1 MYKRRTPLEAE
12 VWAKEINAIYERRH
26 ATLSF
31 IYPAYLLKL
40 CSYFT
45 YNLFAIEIDQRAT
58 IELEKQ
64 SHM

>member
-26 ATLSF
+26 TTLSF
-31 IYPAYLLKL
+31 IYSVHLLKL
-40 CSYFT
+40 CSYFVYT
-45 YNLFAIEIDQRAT
+45 QFANEMGRRAT